1 MSGKKYIVEQGD
13 SGLYNLYRKVGVD
26 YVYQMSFV
34 HYDIAKQACHLLN
47 LEAIAFDGMRFN
59 WKKVCD
65 EFADLKREFFEYRLE
80 HPADEEK
87 D

>member
-1 MSGKKYIVEQGD
+1 MSEQKYIVEQGD

-26 YVYQMSFV
+26 YKYQMSFV

-47 LEAIAFDGMRFN
+47 LEAIAFDGMRYN
-59 WKKVCD
+59 WKKVRD
-65 EFADLKREFFEYRLE
+65 EFEDLKREFFEYRLE